1 VVRSSLAV
9 KPVAS
14 SALPAP
20 GSLLAVPLADGRF
33 GIVRILALDG
43 GDTALIAVTPFIGAE
58 AELAG
63 ALKDPRAKQ
72 VLSLTHHEWR
82 GEPQILW
89 VSHAPPEN
97 WRMLGV
103 IPVDASE
110 VKPSSKYGNWD
121 SAEMQPLEQWRW
133 DNERDKPQLEDRAK
147 KHAKVRLSRLRA
159 ARRKKETLPA
169 LLRKR
174 WFRTWEPALAAAAK
188 KLVIDGV
195 GELTRGVQ
203 PKDTEEVLGILRN
216 TIDALNRLS
225 LSLGGT
231 AFGQDEREDLVEAL
245 LRMGLAA
252 GVEQPAIEAVIDSSR
267 SW

>member
-1 VVRSSLAV
+1 VVRSSFAV

-14 SALPAP
+14 PALPAP
-20 GSLLAVPLADGRF
+20 GTILAVPLSDGRF
-33 GIVRILALDG
+33 GIVRVLALDG
-43 GDTALIAVTPFIGAE
+43 GDTALIAVTPFIGPE
-58 AELAG
+58 TELAG
-63 ALKDPRAKQ
+63 ALQDPRARQ
-72 VLSLTHHEWR
+72 VLSLTHHEWK

-103 IPVDASE
+103 IPVDAAE

-133 DNERDKPQLEDRAK
+133 DHERDKPELEDRAK
-147 KHAKVRLSRLRA
+147 RHAKVRLSRLRA

-174 WFRTWEPALAAAAK
+174 WFRTWEPTLASAAK

-195 GELTRGVQ
+195 NELTRGAQ
-203 PKDTEEVLGILRN
+203 PKDAEEVLGVIRAA
-216 TIDALNRLS
+216 IEALNRLS
-225 LSLGGT
+225 IERGGT
-231 AFGQDEREDLVEAL
+231 AFGQEEREDLVEAL

-252 GVEQPAIEAVIDSSR
+252 GVEQPAIEAVIDASR